1 MWLIIGLVKNTQQK
15 APPYP
20 VTINPN
26 EPPPPYE
33 AYANAS
39 APPSD
44 PSAPPPP
51 AANQGGLY
59 PSLH

>member
-1 MWLIIGLVKNTQQK
+1 MVLVELIK

-20 VTINPN
+20 ATFNPN

-39 APPSD
+39 APPNE

-51 AANQGGLY
+51 QGGLY